1 MENDST
7 VFVGL
12 DVHKD
17 SITAACIGSHPSEPP
32 LDLGTIGT
40 QQYAIDRLIKKL
52 SGRGT
57 LQIVY
62 EAGPCGF
69 WLERYLRSKG
79 QHCLVAAPSLIPKR
93 PGERI
98 KTDRR
103 DARNLALALRAGTLT
118 AVHVPTAD
126 QEAFRDVVRAWQQS
140 KRDITAAKQRLKA
153 FLLRND
159 IRYAGRAT
167 WNAAHRRWLSEL
179 VLPSAPQQIVF
190 QELIN
195 AIAERERRRE
205 RLERELDSLA
215 PHWDGYPLAQALL
228 AFRGIQKTVAYS
240 VVAEAADLA
249 RFPHPKRFM
258 AWLGLVPAEHSSGS
272 TRRQGP
278 ITRCGN
284 RWVRTLLIEAAWA
297 YRYTPKVSGIIERRS
312 QHIDPAIRDLAWKA
326 QLRLTHKYRRLI
338 ARGKHKN
345 VAVTA
350 VARELAAFIW
360 DAARLLNGSTR
371 NA

>member
-1 MENDST
+1 MQNDTT
-7 VFVGL
+7 VFIGL

-17 SITAACIGSHPSEPP
+17 SITAACVGAHPSEQPV
-32 LDLGTIGT
+32 DLGTVGT
-40 QQYAIDRLIKKL
+40 QQYAIDRLLKKL
-52 SGRGT
+52 SGRGA
-57 LQIVY
+57 LQFVY

-69 WLERYLRSKG
+69 WLERYLRSKD

-118 AVHVPTAD
+118 AVHVPTPE

-140 KRDITAAKQRLKA
+140 KRDIKAAKQRLKA

-159 IRYAGRAT
+159 LRYSGRAS
-167 WNAAHRRWLSEL
+167 WNTAHRRWLSEL

-190 QELIN
+190 QELVDSIT
-195 AIAERERRRE
+195 ERERRRD
-205 RLERELDSLA
+205 RLELELDSLA

-228 AFRGIQKTVAYS
+228 AFRGIQKTVAYT
-240 VVAEAADLA
+240 VLAEAADLS
-249 RFPHPKRFM
+249 RFSHPSRFM
-258 AWLGLVPAEHSSGS
+258 AWLGLVPGEHSSGS

-284 RWVRTLLIEAAWA
+284 RWVRSLLIEAAWA
-297 YRYTPKVSGIIERRS
+297 YRYNPKVSGIIERRA
-312 QHIDPAIRDLAWKA
+312 QHIDPQIRELAWKA
-326 QLRLTHKYRRLI
+326 QLRLTRKYRRLI
-338 ARGKHKN
+338 GRGKHKN

-360 DAARLLNGSTR
+360 DAARVLRHSPATH
-371 NA
+371 